1 MKSSFPG
8 RSRLC
13 GVLVAVV
20 LAHLA
25 IVSVSSHASAGEAD
39 TESDEGEGRPPWAV
53 SLSVGVSSPDDFTSI
68 FTAPWNASFE
78 DTGII
83 AAAGSRHLVDL
94 DENTWIDVEFGLAR
108 RVGGSDHWEISGLA
122 FLRWDGVPW
131 KEWLYTSFGVG
142 VGPSY
147 ATGIWETERRKSGN
161 DKGSRLLNMLVPEIA
176 LALPDDPTKQ
186 LVFKLHHRS
195 GIFGLINGVSGG
207 STFVTVGGRVRF

>member
-1 MKSSFPG
+1 VYGALATMALAFFAIGSGST
-8 RSRLC
+8 
-13 GVLVAVV
+13 VAF
-20 LAHLA
+20 
-25 IVSVSSHASAGEAD
+25 AGESEIDA
-39 TESDEGEGRPPWAV
+39 DEGDERPPWAV

-68 FTAPWNASFE
+68 FTAPWNTSFE

-83 AAAGSRHLVDL
+83 AAAGSRKLVEL
-94 DENTWIDVEFGLAR
+94 DENTWIDVELGLAR

-142 VGPSY
+142 VGPSF
-147 ATGIWETERRKSGN
+147 ATGVWETERKKSGN
-161 DKGSRLLNMLVPEIA
+161 GKGSRTLNMLVPEIA
-176 LALPDDPTKQ
+176 LALPDEPNKQ

>member
-8 RSRLC
+8 RSHLN
-13 GVLVAVV
+13 GALLAVV
-20 LAHLA
+20 LAHLM
-25 IVSVSSHASAGEAD
+25 IFFGSSRALAGESD
-39 TESDEGEGRPPWAV
+39 TEIDEGEGRPPWAL

-68 FTAPWNASFE
+68 FTAPWNTSFE
-78 DTGII
+78 ETGII
-83 AAAGSRHLVDL
+83 AVAGSRQLVEL
-94 DENTWIDVEFGLAR
+94 DENTWIDVELGLAR

-142 VGPSY
+142 VGPSF
-147 ATGIWETERRKSGN
+147 ATGVWETERRKSGN
-161 DKGSRLLNMLVPEIA
+161 GEGSRTLNMLVPEIA
-176 LALPDDPTKQ
+176 LALPDHPTKQ